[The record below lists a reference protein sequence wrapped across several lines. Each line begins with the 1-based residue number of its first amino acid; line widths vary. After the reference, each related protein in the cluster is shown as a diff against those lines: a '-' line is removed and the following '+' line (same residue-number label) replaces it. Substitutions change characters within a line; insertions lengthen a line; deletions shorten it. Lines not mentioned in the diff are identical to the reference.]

1 MALKTAGSTLTTTL
15 NALVQN
21 SNFLPA
27 DAAQIR
33 ANIKWDGAYVNGAWV
48 RNQGGAI
55 CPGAYEYQ
63 GGQGLLRVPGRG
75 MLIVREGD
83 YVCYD
88 PNGWPIL
95 ISGWSINGS
104 GSTGW
109 THS

>member
-15 NALVQN
+15 QALVQN

-27 DAAQIR
+27 DAATIR
-33 ANIKWDGAYVNGAWV
+33 ANIKWDGVYVNGAWT
-48 RNQGGAI
+48 RIQNGAIAPGGYEFQGGE
-55 CPGAYEYQ
+55 GV
-63 GGQGLLRVPGRG
+63 LRVPRRG
-75 MLIVREGD
+75 MLTVLEGD
-83 YVCYD
+83 YVCFD

-95 ISGWSINGS
+95 ISGWSINGT